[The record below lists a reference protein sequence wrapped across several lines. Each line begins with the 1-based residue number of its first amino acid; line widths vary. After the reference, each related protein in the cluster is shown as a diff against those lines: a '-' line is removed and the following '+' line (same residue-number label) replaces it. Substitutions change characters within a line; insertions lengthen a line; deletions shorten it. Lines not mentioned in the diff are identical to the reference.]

1 MAPRKTATKEKPIM
15 DEIPELKEKTRKP
28 RAETASDV
36 KASVAVAAI
45 VGEKSIAEL
54 ARDFGVEQASVN
66 LWKTQA
72 LQAIVDR
79 FENPPRKG
87 RTKAP
92 AKEGSRTASVLAT
105 LKSLQGKKQ
114 QLGNGALGSH
124 AEFEE
129 EDEA

>member
-1 MAPRKTATKEKPIM
+1 MAPRKTATKEKPVI
-15 DEIPELKEKTRKP
+15 DETPELKQKTRKP
-28 RAETASDV
+28 RAETSPAV

-45 VGEKSIAEL
+45 IGEKSIAEL
-54 ARDFGVEQASVN
+54 AKDFGVEQPSVN

-105 LKSLQGKKQ
+105 LKSLQEKKHSS
-114 QLGNGALGSH
+114 NGASDSY
-124 AEFEE
+124 AEVDEE
-129 EDEA
+129 TED

>member
-1 MAPRKTATKEKPIM
+1 MAPRKTATKEKLVI
-15 DEIPELKEKTRKP
+15 EETPEPKQKTRKP
-28 RAETASDV
+28 RAETSPEV

-54 ARDFGVEQASVN
+54 AKDFGVEQPSVN

-72 LQAIVDR
+72 LEAILDR
-79 FENPPRKG
+79 FQNPPRKG

-105 LKSLQGKKQ
+105 LKSLQEKKQ
-114 QLGNGALGSH
+114 QSSNGASDSH
-124 AEFEE
+124 AEVDEE
-129 EDEA
+129 SEE

>member
-1 MAPRKTATKEKPIM
+1 MAPRKTAAKEKPVI
-15 DEIPELKEKTRKP
+15 EEAPALKEKTRKP
-28 RAETASDV
+28 RAETSPEV

-54 ARDFGVEQASVN
+54 ARDFGVEQPSVN

-72 LQAIVDR
+72 LEAILDR
-79 FENPPRKG
+79 FQNPPRKG

-105 LKSLQGKKQ
+105 LKSLQEKKQ
-114 QLGNGALGSH
+114 HSSNGAVAAQ
-124 AEFEE
+124 AEF
-129 EDEA
+129 DEASEA